1 MRYRSPPRGRARDH
15 SPVARTSLEA
25 RDIEM
30 ATATERGLQA
40 HEQTGR
46 DREALRQD
54 QAAEFRDEIR
64 LVLAELRTGLREVG
78 TTIERLQS
86 RIMTALLSAVVS
98 LLGLSGWLAT
108 KLLGW

>member
-1 MRYRSPPRGRARDH
+1 MSPH
-15 SPVARTSLEA
+15 ARTTRDA
-25 RDIEM
+25 RAIEI
-30 ATATERGLQA
+30 ATATERALQA
-40 HEQTGR
+40 HEQTC
-46 DREALRQD
+46 REREERRQD